1 MKKTL
6 FTICIA
12 TFVALGTFAQGNV
25 NLSTNVKQ
33 INFSRVTEKT
43 SQVTL
48 TRLLMAGYNSIC
60 LPFSVSADDLRKAV
74 GEDVQ
79 LERLA
84 KVEGNLLY
92 FIDVTNEGIAAG
104 VPYLIYSPTRKTAAF
119 RTRDTHMVDPTPL
132 TVNGATMFS
141 SYSMQ
146 SPTGVYGIPAQQ
158 DTEVLQSILVQV
170 EGDKKFLPTRC
181 GISIEA
187 ENPEICHVTSLN
199 ETTSISSLIAQDS
212 LVNVYSVS
220 GVQVA
225 SNIKMSK
232 ALETLPKGIYVT
244 NGQKFLVK

>member
-6 FTICIA
+6 LTICISM
-12 TFVALGTFAQGNV
+12 FVALGVNAQGNV
-25 NLSTNVKQ
+25 SLSTSVKQ
-33 INFSRVTEKT
+33 INFSRITEKT

-48 TRLLMAGYNSIC
+48 TRFLMAGYNSIC

-92 FIDVTNEGIAAG
+92 FIDVTNEGITAG

-119 RTRDTHMVDPTPL
+119 RTNDTHMVDPTPL

-141 SYSMQ
+141 SYSTQ

-158 DTEVLQSILVQV
+158 DTEVLQSVLVEV
-170 EGDKKFLPTRC
+170 DGDKKFLPTRC
-181 GISIEA
+181 GFSIDA

-199 ETTSISSLIAQDS
+199 ETTSISSLIAQDAV
-212 LVNVYSVS
+212 VNVYSVA

-225 SNIKMSK
+225 SNIRITEAMQ
-232 ALETLPKGIYVT
+232 TLPKGIYVT

>member
-6 FTICIA
+6 LTICIA
-12 TFVALGTFAQGNV
+12 MFVSLGVSAQGNV
-25 NLSTNVKQ
+25 SLSTNVKQ
-33 INFSRVTEKT
+33 INFSRITEKT
-43 SQVTL
+43 TQVTL

-74 GEDVQ
+74 GADVQ

-84 KVEGNLLY
+84 KVEGNTLY

-119 RTRDTHMVDPTPL
+119 RTSDTKMVDPTPL

-146 SPTGVYGIPAQQ
+146 SPTGVYGIPAKQ
-158 DTEVLQSILVQV
+158 DTEVLQSILVAV
-170 EGDKKFLPTRC
+170 EGDKNFLPTRC
-181 GISIEA
+181 GISIDA
-187 ENPEICHVTSLN
+187 ENPEICHVTSLS
-199 ETTSISSLIAQDS
+199 ETTSISSLVAQDAV
-212 LVNVYSVS
+212 VNVYSVS

-225 SNIKMSK
+225 SNIRMTE
-232 ALETLPKGIYVT
+232 ALQTLPKGIYVT